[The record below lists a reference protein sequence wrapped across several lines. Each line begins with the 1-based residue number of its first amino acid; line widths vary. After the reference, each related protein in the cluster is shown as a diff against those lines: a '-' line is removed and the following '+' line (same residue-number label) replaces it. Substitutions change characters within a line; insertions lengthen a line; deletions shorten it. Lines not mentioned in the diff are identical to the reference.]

1 MSKVTKIVDYCN
13 GVQYSQRRVKT
24 VLLLSGKKYF
34 STRIDCYGSV
44 EELVNQLQELLV
56 VESSEVSSDDGMLEI
71 VGFVDPTPEELEL
84 FNSLEAE
91 FIEQE
96 KAAAKLSKESK
107 EAAELK
113 EYERLK
119 KKYGEK
125 YDFS

>member
-1 MSKVTKIVDYCN
+1 
-13 GVQYSQRRVKT
+13 
-24 VLLLSGKKYF
+24 
-34 STRIDCYGSV
+34 
-44 EELVNQLQELLV
+44 
-56 VESSEVSSDDGMLEI
+56 MLEI